1 MAAKDKFHDAVREAL
16 EKDGWKITHD
26 PLQVKFGR
34 VEMQIDLGAEQLL
47 AATKGTQKIAV
58 EVKSFLGLSFIT
70 DFYNA
75 LGQFLSY
82 HLALEHQEPDRIL
95 YLAVP
100 EETFDEFFN
109 MDFTQSAIERY
120 ELKIIVYAPLQKEV
134 IKWIN

>member
-1 MAAKDKFHDAVREAL
+1 MAAKDKFHDSVRNAL

-26 PLQVKFGR
+26 PLHVKFGR

-58 EVKSFLGLSFIT
+58 EIKSFLGLSFIT

-82 HLALEHQEPDRIL
+82 QLALELQEPERIL

-100 EETFDEFFN
+100 VETFDEFF
-109 MDFTQSAIERY
+109 TLE
-120 ELKIIVYAPLQKEV
+120 
-134 IKWIN
+134 